1 MGLQGDGLT
10 SHLKVSQKLNMLGI
24 GAQHAKD
31 PNGLAWKQNRDFE
44 RLLARLNGAQGGEDP
59 GTAVGG
65 FARAEEESM
74 IGEVEMDAVTELE
87 FAEGSGEGETKKEKK
102 KRKEARD
109 AEADDPLGGPK
120 AKKRRHSKEDGEP
133 AMAVVEETVVVAAD
147 PAPAPAPKPSAG
159 PPRGYVS
166 ILHCASTLC
175 SDRVPHLQASQHRL
189 FVIVYLLKPIVCSI
203 NYTSSSQSPCPF
215 HPRKEACAL

>member
-10 SHLKVSQKLNMLGI
+10 SHLKVSQKLDMLGI

-65 FARAEEESM
+65 FARAGEEESM
-74 IGEVEMDAVTELE
+74 IGEVAMDAVVELDV
-87 FAEGSGEGETKKEKK
+87 AEVDGEGETKNEKK
-102 KRKEARD
+102 KRKKARD
-109 AEADDPLGGPK
+109 AEAEDTLGDRK
-120 AKKRRHSKEDGEP
+120 EKKRRHSKEDGEP
-133 AMAVVEETVVVAAD
+133 VVAVVEETVVITAD
-147 PAPAPAPKPSAG
+147 PAPTTAPTPSAG

-166 ILHCASTLC
+166 ILYCPSILC
-175 SDRVPHLQASQHRL
+175 SARIPHIQVSKHRL
-189 FVIVYLLKPIVCSI
+189 FVIVYLLNPIVSSI
-203 NYTSSSQSPCPF
+203 NHTAPS
-215 HPRKEACAL
+215 